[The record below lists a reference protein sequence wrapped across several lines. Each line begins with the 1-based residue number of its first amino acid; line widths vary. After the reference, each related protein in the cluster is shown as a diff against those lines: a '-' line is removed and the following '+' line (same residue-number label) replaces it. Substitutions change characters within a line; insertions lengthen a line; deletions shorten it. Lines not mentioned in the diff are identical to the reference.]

1 MIMMQ
6 ENPYRRRF
14 RRSLQSDSITDND
27 SIERIIKAEINNSGH
42 ENRHYT
48 SVPTRWSFPN
58 SSITDPIY
66 ICDDRVAEDF
76 SPLPRADSSPDIPV
90 DSRIEEHFIGV
101 RTSDEAATQV
111 RVDDF
116 ALYYKRENND
126 DISTPVTLFLVHRN
140 TKNMFRHLSELV
152 RCYHLYRFTDA
163 CSGRME
169 VFPLWK
175 GGMVDD
181 YNYCN

>member
-1 MIMMQ
+1 MTFSAIH
-6 ENPYRRRF
+6 N
-14 RRSLQSDSITDND
+14 SD
-27 SIERIIKAEINNSGH
+27 GH

-140 TKNMFRHLSELV
+140 TKNMVFHFPVVQLTEENGSKWWYVQIEDNKMQWFRHLSELV